1 MRTILTAGRQRLMR
15 LAVGVFLIGGI
26 LMIGCKPQSKSDTSS
41 AVQNGKLIKAE
52 KIGSYDTAK
61 LAGIL
66 DREFESFL
74 DGSTM
79 PFSAFK
85 GKYQKPSTGLTL
97 YKLTYQTLV
106 PDQDNAPSVQTGLV
120 AIPDVIAAGN
130 PMVSYQHGTIFE
142 KDQVPSNTDR
152 SMETKLMLA
161 QFGGQGYVVIAA
173 DYHGLGDSKEK
184 MSYYLR
190 KSTEQSCIDM
200 YAAAQEFLAQQKVQ
214 IGHFFTMG
222 WSQGAYSTLVFL
234 RRLEQD
240 KIPVVA
246 TATAATPADLFYVIT
261 HALLNPR
268 PLDAPSSIG
277 SMSYLLFAYEQ
288 FAGLKGLT
296 AKAIRPNY
304 YQAAKDFYEYKIG
317 FSELLQKTT
326 TDLSQFLTPEFIEEL
341 RLGSS
346 PLCQAM
352 NAAESYRW
360 RSSTPLR
367 SYYGE
372 KDEAIPVELA
382 RLAIEYQQAMGK
394 KDAEA
399 ILADP
404 NADHR
409 ATFATALY
417 QVKPWFDGM
426 IKK

>member
-1 MRTILTAGRQRLMR
+1 M
-15 LAVGVFLIGGI
+15 LIV
-26 LMIGCKPQSKSDTSS
+26 GCKPPAKPEAASS
-41 AVQNGKLIKAE
+41 MAKGKLIQAE
-52 KIGSYDTAK
+52 RIGTYDTAK
-61 LAGIL
+61 LSRVL
-66 DREFESFL
+66 EEELESFL

-85 GKYQKPSTGLTL
+85 GRYGKPSTGLTL
-97 YKLTYQTLV
+97 YKLTYQTFV
-106 PDQDNAPSVQTGLV
+106 PDQGNAPSVQTGLV
-120 AIPDVIAAGN
+120 AIPDAIAAGH

-142 KDQVPSNTDR
+142 KDQVPSNPDR
-152 SMETKLMLA
+152 SMETRLMLA

-173 DYHGLGDSKEK
+173 DYHGLGDSREK

-200 YAAAQEFLAQQKVQ
+200 YAAAREFLARQKVPV
-214 IGHFFTMG
+214 GHFFTMG

-234 RRLEQD
+234 RRLEQER
-240 KIPVVA
+240 IPVVA

-261 HALLNPR
+261 HAVLNPR

-277 SMSYLLFAYEQ
+277 SMAYLLFAYEH
-288 FAGLKGLT
+288 FAGLNGLT
-296 AKAIRPNY
+296 SKAIRPSY
-304 YQAAKDFYEYKIG
+304 HRAAKDFYEFKIG
-317 FSELLQKTT
+317 FSELLRKTT

-382 RLAIEYQQAMGK
+382 RLAVEYQQAMGK
-394 KDAEA
+394 KDAAA

-417 QVKPWFDGM
+417 QVKPWFDGL
-426 IKK
+426 IRK